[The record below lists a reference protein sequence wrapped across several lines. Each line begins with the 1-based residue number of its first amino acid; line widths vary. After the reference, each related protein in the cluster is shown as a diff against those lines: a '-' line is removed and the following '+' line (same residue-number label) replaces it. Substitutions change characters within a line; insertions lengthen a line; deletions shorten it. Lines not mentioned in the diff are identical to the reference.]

1 MNILAIG
8 SHYDD
13 VELGCGGSLL
23 KLGDAGHQI
32 HIIVVTDSQYTNY
45 NSTPYR
51 TMEQARSEGVCAAN
65 ELGVASIVCLERPTK
80 NVECDTSLIENLNAL
95 IDRISP
101 DIIFT
106 HWHGD
111 MHKDH
116 NAVARASLIAA
127 RHYPSILLYRSNWYH
142 SPTAFNGRFYIDIS
156 DVIDRKSIL
165 LRLHKIEY
173 ERRGEE
179 WIDFMKSRAREAG
192 LRMGTQYAE
201 EFEIF
206 KYRMVI

>member
-8 SHYDD
+8 AHYDD
-13 VELGCGGSLL
+13 IELGCGGALL
-23 KLGDAGHQI
+23 KFTNAGHKI
-32 HIIVVTDSQYTNY
+32 HAIVVTSSEYDNY
-45 NSTPYR
+45 NGTPYR
-51 TMEQARSEGVCAAN
+51 SVEQARDEGVCAAN
-65 ELGVASIVCLERPTK
+65 ELGVSSIVCLERPCK

-95 IDRISP
+95 MDVTSP
-101 DIIFT
+101 SIIFT

-111 MHKDH
+111 IHKDH
-116 NAVARASLIAA
+116 NAVAKASILAA

-142 SPTAFNGRFYIDIS
+142 STTVFNGRFYIDIT
-156 DVIDRKSIL
+156 DTIYKKAEL
-165 LRLHKIEY
+165 LRLHKVEY

-201 EFEIF
+201 EFEVF
-206 KYRMVI
+206 KYRMEI

>member
-8 SHYDD
+8 AHYDD
-13 VELGCGGSLL
+13 VEIGCGGSLL

-32 HIIVVTDSQYTNY
+32 HVIVVTNSEYTNY
-45 NSTPYR
+45 NGTPYR
-51 TMEQARSEGVCAAN
+51 SVEQARSEGVCAAN
-65 ELGVASIVCLERPTK
+65 ELGVASIVCLEHLCK
-80 NVECDTSLIENLNAL
+80 DVECNTFLIESLNAL
-95 IDRISP
+95 MDRVSP

-106 HWHGD
+106 HWYGD

-116 NAVARASLIAA
+116 NAIARASLIAA

-142 SPTAFNGRFYIDIS
+142 SATAFNGRFYIDIS

-179 WIDFMKSRAREAG
+179 WIDFMKSRVREAG

-206 KYRMVI
+206 KYRMEI